1 MKNRKK
7 KSKRWWLKLIK
18 QQRLANL
25 YFCKQETMAINFM
38 ECTED
43 IKKYMTELHLSFMKG
58 SLPTD
63 KEIAILG
70 KKFFERDKDI
80 AVTWDLEMS
89 QVIRGFE
96 WGMITMRQIIEGKN
110 L

>member
-1 MKNRKK
+1 MNINHEK
-7 KSKRWWLKLIK
+7 
-18 QQRLANL
+18 
-25 YFCKQETMAINFM
+25 FQER
-38 ECTED
+38 TED
-43 IKKYMTELHLSFMKG
+43 IKKYMDELHLSFVKG

-80 AVTWDLEMS
+80 DKSWDLEMS

-96 WGMITMRQIIEGKN
+96 WGMKTMRQIATVKYQFQS
-110 L
+110 LT